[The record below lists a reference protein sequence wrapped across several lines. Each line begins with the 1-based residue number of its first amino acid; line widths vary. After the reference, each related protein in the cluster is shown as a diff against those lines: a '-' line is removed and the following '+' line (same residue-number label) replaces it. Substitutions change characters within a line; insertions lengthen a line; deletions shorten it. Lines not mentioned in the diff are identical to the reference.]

1 MKKILIASLCSLLAL
16 TAVGCSNTNET
27 QTLNNLDVQLDRVN
41 TVVSGTSTTEVNSV
55 SPIQLDYS
63 QPSQIQ
69 SIRKTAYN
77 NMMREEELRQEVL
90 GTINYL
96 KSSLNKKYKLGKSKN
111 SALRSLTQN
120 LDTHTTSLGYT
131 KQSVRQNVA
140 KIQRYTN
147 AQNSDSNITRSAY
160 NELDN
165 LMQARAVYLE
175 NLQNTMNEICN
186 ILDSS
191 VVTEENKTQN
201 NLQNSKSFNSNNFD
215 YNTQSKPNYER
226 RNTIRRNIDTYN
238 SQIKNNENEEENQ
251 NTQET
256 SNVNNN
262 YNEYPNNTYYPNYNN
277 YYNNLYRNYRFNP
290 NRNTDS
296 FYPRVKNIDTYRFNP
311 YGTNPYYNP
320 NPYYNNYLFNQTNQ
334 AIPTTTPNNNDLNN
348 QVNTQEIKQNKQ
360 TNEDNKSN
368 LQAQTLNKE
377 NLSNINTKNN
387 LNARDNNCE
396 NCNTDQCDNCND
408 CEKCNYDNKE
418 NCEKTNNEECKYCKD
433 EGCESCNDYKN
444 SKTLNDCEKC
454 IIIEDGKIKPK
465 TKD

>member
-27 QTLNNLDVQLDRVN
+27 QTLNNLNAQLDRVN
-41 TVVSGTSTTEVNSV
+41 TVVAGTSTTEVNSV

-77 NMMREEELRQEVL
+77 NMMREEELRQEVI

-201 NLQNSKSFNSNNFD
+201 NLQNSKSFNTNNFD

-238 SQIKNNENEEENQ
+238 NQIKNNENVEEDDSS
-251 NTQET
+251 QET
-256 SNVNNN
+256 SNISNN
-262 YNEYPNNTYYPNYNN
+262 YYGYTNNPYYSNYNN
-277 YYNNLYRNYRFNP
+277 YYNNLYNRDYRFNP

-334 AIPTTTPNNNDLNN
+334 AIPTNSQNNNRINN
-348 QVNTQEIKQNKQ
+348 E
-360 TNEDNKSN
+360 
-368 LQAQTLNKE
+368 E
-377 NLSNINTKNN
+377 NIIDKN
-387 LNARDNNCE
+387 DCE
-396 NCNTDQCDNCND
+396 NCYDKNSITVNHGVFRDENHSNENCDVCLDKNCN
-408 CEKCNYDNKE
+408 NE
-418 NCEKTNNEECKYCKD
+418 NCEDCKD
-433 EGCESCNDYKN
+433 CENCIVVYSDKN
-444 SKTLNDCEKC
+444 N
-454 IIIEDGKIKPK
+454 PK
-465 TKD
+465 LEN